1 VTRLTA
7 FIRRLRRDER
17 GVAAVEM
24 ALIGSL
30 FCVALL
36 NAVDV
41 GRYAYLRTE
50 VATATQIGAQAALV
64 ACDPAH
70 LPATVNCPELNGA
83 VATAIHGTSLG
94 SGVGLSGAVAEA
106 YYCLNASGVLTYAA
120 DLDHKPADCGAF
132 GVAAAKPVL
141 YLRLNTTYAYVSLFG
156 TLSVAKTFPAT
167 ITRSAW
173 MRMS

>member
-1 VTRLTA
+1 MSRLAA

-36 NAVDV
+36 NAVEV

-70 LPATVNCPELNGA
+70 LPATVNCPELDAA

-94 SGVGLSGAVAEA
+94 SAVSLSGPVAEA
-106 YYCLNASGVLTYAA
+106 YYCLNASGALAYAA

-132 GVAAAKPVL
+132 GNAGAKPVL
-141 YLRLNTTYAYVSLFG
+141 YLRVNTTYAYASLFG
-156 TLSVAKTFPAT
+156 GLSVAQAFPAT
-167 ITRSAW
+167 VTRSAW